1 MLCYDQGELAVVVQA
16 CGGFHHAH
24 LVEIF
29 DLLKH
34 RPSST
39 EFTLHMVV
47 YSCVSRVRANNKVVV
62 ADSQK

>member
-1 MLCYDQGELAVVVQA
+1 VVVQA
-16 CGGFHHAH
+16 CGGFHHAQ